1 MFYEKTLM
9 GAEEGLRVLFSR
21 RLLNQVNKTLY
32 IRKEQEVRR
41 RTEQR

>member
-1 MFYEKTLM
+1 MVAEK
-9 GAEEGLRVLFSR
+9 GLRVLFSG

-41 RTEQR
+41 RREQR

>member
-9 GAEEGLRVLFSR
+9 GVEEGLRVLFSG